1 MKSAIRLALD
11 LMKQGADPGA
21 IAVRLALR
29 KALLDCR
36 SVLDIGCGASPAMR
50 TIGVPRLVGIDGYE
64 PSVKEAKRLNTHDEM
79 VHGDVRDL
87 SRYFQPKQ
95 FDACVGLDVI
105 EHLVKPD
112 GLKMMQAME
121 RIAAKKVIIFTPSG
135 FLQQR
140 HTANDDLQEHLS
152 GWEPAEMAGY
162 GYQVAGFL
170 GPKKL
175 RGEYHAIKGRPRIL
189 WSVISLLA
197 HFMWTHTHPQ
207 NAAAILCVKDLAGT

>member
-1 MKSAIRLALD
+1 M
-11 LMKQGADPGA
+11 
-21 IAVRLALR
+21 
-29 KALLDCR
+29 
-36 SVLDIGCGASPAMR
+36 MR
-50 TIGVPRLVGIDGYE
+50 TIGVPHIVGLDGYE
-64 PSVKEAKRLNTHDEM
+64 PSVKEAKRLHTHDEM
-79 VHGDVRDL
+79 IQGDVREL

-112 GLKMMQAME
+112 GMKLMQEME
-121 RIAAKKVIIFTPSG
+121 QIAARKVILFTPCG

-175 RGEYHAIKGRPRIL
+175 RGEYHAIKGRPRFF
-189 WSVISLLA
+189 WSLVSLA
-197 HFMWTHTHPQ
+197 GHFVWTRNHPEK
-207 NAAAILCVKDLAGT
+207 AAAILCVKELSGT